1 MLGSEELTDIVTGW
15 RRTSVLGGKASG
27 RDVSS
32 ELLIEE
38 PEEALYTFV
47 MEKKSDMERCF
58 EEGDYQLYLQEL
70 SSLRAPIDNCLDNV
84 LIMSE
89 DERLRENRIKLLGVV
104 SDLFTKFA
112 DFSYILPLLG
122 KL

>member
-1 MLGSEELTDIVTGW
+1 MCIRDRKGVGHLVKTGVDLG
-15 RRTSVLGGKASG
+15 RTARPDLVVGICEMCI
-27 RDVSS
+27 RDR
-32 ELLIEE
+32 
-38 PEEALYTFV
+38 LYAV
-47 MEKKSDMERCF
+47 VIEKKNDMERYF
-58 EEGDYQLYLQEL
+58 EEGNYRLYLQEL

-89 DERLRENRIKLLGVV
+89 DERLRENRVKLLGVV
-104 SDLFTKFA
+104 SDMFTKFA